1 MGTPHSPRSDTR
13 ARIIEVSLELFS
25 EHGYE
30 QTSLREIADRLS
42 VTKAALYYHFK
53 TKDDIVLGI
62 VERMAA
68 PIDET
73 IEWGRKQSW
82 SPQMRDELIRRFA
95 DGMAERAPLLRFFH
109 ENQPALRESP
119 AGLAFRDRMVTMIQ
133 LVHGPEADFPDRLR
147 AAMALFTVHSAL
159 FLLKQDNAPDCA
171 HAENVW
177 GEPLETAA
185 TLDEAIGAARDVA
198 LEIGGRISHPAPAAP
213 APVPA
218 PAPAPPAP
226 APAPVR

>member
-25 EHGYE
+25 EQGYE
-30 QTSLREIADRLS
+30 QTSLREIADRLG

-73 IEWGRKQSW
+73 IAWGRTQAW
-82 SPQMRDELIRRFA
+82 SPEMRDELIRRFA

-119 AGLAFRDRMVTMIQ
+119 AGLAFRERIITMMQ
-133 LVHGPEADFPDRLR
+133 LVHGPQASFQDRLR
-147 AAMALFTVHSAL
+147 AAMTLFTIHSSM
-159 FLLKQDNAPDCA
+159 FLLQQDAKDCDRP
-171 HAENVW
+171 ENVW
-177 GEPLETAA
+177 GEKPPVAD
-185 TLDEAIGAARDVA
+185 LDEALEAARTVA
-198 LEIGGRISHPAPAAP
+198 LEVGGRITHPAP
-213 APVPA
+213 
-218 PAPAPPAP
+218 PAPPAP
-226 APAPVR
+226 APARP

>member
-25 EHGYE
+25 EQGYE
-30 QTSLREIADRLS
+30 QTSLREIADRLG

-73 IEWGRKQSW
+73 IEWGRKQTW
-82 SPQMRDELIRRFA
+82 SPEMRDELIRRFA

-119 AGLAFRDRMVTMIQ
+119 AGLAFRERIITMMQ
-133 LVHGPEADFPDRLR
+133 LVHGPEANFQDRLR
-147 AAMALFTVHSAL
+147 AAMTLFTIHSSM
-159 FLLKQDNAPDCA
+159 FLLQQDSRDSKDCG

-177 GEPLETAA
+177 GEKVPVAD
-185 TLDEAIGAARDVA
+185 LDEALEAARTVA
-198 LEIGGRISHPAPAAP
+198 LEIGSRISHPTPTGG
-213 APVPA
+213 
-218 PAPAPPAP
+218 
-226 APAPVR
+226 

>member
-1 MGTPHSPRSDTR
+1 MRQAMGTPHSPRSDTR

-25 EHGYE
+25 EQGYE
-30 QTSLREIADRLS
+30 QTSLREIADRLG

-73 IEWGRKQSW
+73 IAWGRTQSW
-82 SPQMRDELIRRFA
+82 SPEMRDELIRRFA

-119 AGLAFRDRMVTMIQ
+119 AGLAFRDRMITMMQ

-147 AAMALFTVHSAL
+147 AAMALFTVHSAM
-159 FLLKQDNAPDCA
+159 FLLKQDHTDGG

-177 GEPLETAA
+177 GEPLDTSTT
-185 TLDEAIGAARDVA
+185 TLDEAIGTARDVA
-198 LEIGGRISHPAPAAP
+198 LEIGGRISRSAPA
-213 APVPA
+213 
-218 PAPAPPAP
+218 
-226 APAPVR
+226 RS

>member
-25 EHGYE
+25 EQGYE
-30 QTSLREIADRLS
+30 QTSLREIADRLG

-73 IEWGRKQSW
+73 VAWGRTQAW
-82 SPQMRDELIRRFA
+82 SPAMRDELIRRFA

-119 AGLAFRDRMVTMIQ
+119 AGLAFRDRMITMMQ
-133 LVHGPEADFPDRLR
+133 LVHGPDADFADRLR

-159 FLLKQDNAPDCA
+159 FLLKQDNADCG

-177 GEPLETAA
+177 GEPLDTAT
-185 TLDEAIGAARDVA
+185 TLHEAIGTARDIA
-198 LEIGGRISHPAPAAP
+198 LEIGGRISHPAVPAPDSPNAADAPSAAP
-213 APVPA
+213 AAARP
-218 PAPAPPAP
+218 
-226 APAPVR
+226 

>member
-25 EHGYE
+25 EQGYE
-30 QTSLREIADRLS
+30 QTSLREIADRLG

-73 IEWGRKQSW
+73 IAWGREQSW
-82 SPQMRDELIRRFA
+82 SPEMRDELIRRFA

-119 AGLAFRDRMVTMIQ
+119 AGLAFRDRMITMIQ
-133 LVHGPEADFPDRLR
+133 LVHGPDADFQDRLR
-147 AAMALFTVHSAL
+147 AAMSLFTVHSSL
-159 FLLKQDNAPDCA
+159 FLLKQDDSECGRTD
-171 HAENVW
+171 NVW
-177 GEPLETAA
+177 GETSQVAA
-185 TLDEAIGAARDVA
+185 TLEDAIAAARVVA
-198 LEIGGRISHPAPAAP
+198 LEIGGRISHPAPARP
-213 APVPA
+213 
-218 PAPAPPAP
+218 
-226 APAPVR
+226 

>member
-25 EHGYE
+25 EQGYE
-30 QTSLREIADRLS
+30 QTSLREIADRLG

-73 IEWGRKQSW
+73 IEWGRQQSW
-82 SPQMRDELIRRFA
+82 SPGMRDELIRRFA

-109 ENQPALRESP
+109 ENQPALRDSP
-119 AGLAFRDRMVTMIQ
+119 AGLAFRNRMVTMIQ
-133 LVHGPEADFPDRLR
+133 LVHGPEADFRERLR
-147 AAMALFTVHSAL
+147 ATMALFTVHSAM
-159 FLLKQDNAPDCA
+159 FLLKQDTSGCGHGDS
-171 HAENVW
+171 VW
-177 GEPLETAA
+177 GEPLQAA
-185 TLDEAIGAARDVA
+185 TLAEAIGAAREVA
-198 LEIGGRISHPAPAAP
+198 LEIGGRISHPAPAHS
-213 APVPA
+213 
-218 PAPAPPAP
+218 
-226 APAPVR
+226 